1 MREKK
6 KCCEKI
12 EWNGNGCRMDSLLIL
27 TEAFTL
33 ICSPIDEYFG
43 ADYVTEGE
51 EHLH

>member
-1 MREKK
+1 MTTTKNEQNKTKTNRRKK
-6 KCCEKI
+6 YI
-12 EWNGNGCRMDSLLIL
+12 YIGVL

-43 ADYVTEGE
+43 TDYITKGE